1 MAKSSEPSGE
11 QEILRHLSKA
21 GATGLSKT
29 QLGIRGSKTPKADVL
44 ESLLKRREI
53 ANIGSDSKKRYVLA
67 QYFQPLEMAYKHI
80 ETLSNQRGIKLSSQS
95 VLTVELKGQFKK
107 KADEAL
113 KLLVQEG
120 KLIKLSY
127 AGRPIY
133 LHSSALPLASPLQS
147 PSPPSPP
154 LPSLEAI
161 RNAYNATVT
170 AFGYPDV
177 RIHEVFLRLGG
188 NLETF
193 KATLKQACQE
203 GITIPSVG
211 DWALSSPDERNAA
224 LYVNGDPHLRIRFSE

>member
-1 MAKSSEPSGE
+1 MTKSSDTFCE
-11 QEILRHLSKA
+11 QEILRLLGEA
-21 GATGLSKT
+21 GAAGLSKT
-29 QLGIRGSKTPKADVL
+29 QLGIRAPKTSKATML

-53 ANIGSDSKKRYVLA
+53 ANIGSDNKRRYVLA
-67 QYFQPLEMAYKHI
+67 QYFQPLEMAYEHI

-95 VLTVELKGQFKK
+95 FLTIELKGQFKK

-127 AGRPIY
+127 AGKPIY
-133 LHSSALPLASPLQS
+133 LHSSVLPLASP
-147 PSPPSPP
+147 PPPP
-154 LPSLEAI
+154 LPSLDAI
-161 RNAYNATVT
+161 RKAYKETVT